1 MSLISKSKKG
11 NKEAFSMLI
20 EEYKLPIYK
29 TAKAILKNEDDVC
42 DAIQETLISI
52 YSNIKTL
59 KDEKYFKTW
68 AIRITINKCYDIIA
82 RNDVNN
88 KKVVLMQNA
97 TEIIENESEDKSNVK
112 IDLDRALSLI
122 DNDLK
127 IVTVLYYYD
136 DVSVKEIADILGIP
150 VGTIKSKLSR
160 AREKMYKILKQ
171 EEVKHDG

>member
-1 MSLISKSKKG
+1 
-11 NKEAFSMLI
+11 
-20 EEYKLPIYK
+20 
-29 TAKAILKNEDDVC
+29 
-42 DAIQETLISI
+42 
-52 YSNIKTL
+52 
-59 KDEKYFKTW
+59 
-68 AIRITINKCYDIIA
+68 
-82 RNDVNN
+82 
-88 KKVVLMQNA
+88 MQNA

-160 AREKMYKILKQ
+160 AREKMYQILKQ